1 METFALHA
9 RVTHGGLTDLVSVRG
24 RALCSLSTADRVTW
38 VVGIAWKERGLSLSA
53 SNRCGPLHSRGAVT
67 GSADVGT
74 PSSAS
79 ATAPNA

>member
-38 VVGIAWKERGLSLSA
+38 VVGILSLSA